1 MVWSRCKCNLLAVS
15 LWKFRAMLLC
25 FCLHVE
31 QSDEP
36 DADDLSLHLLS
47 VSDYTT
53 VDTFFG
59 SEKTEVALWV
69 T

>member
-1 MVWSRCKCNLLAVS
+1 
-15 LWKFRAMLLC
+15 MLLC

-36 DADDLSLHLLS
+36 DADDLLLS